1 MDERLQAWTDDGGDH
16 RATGLFRTAFEVG
29 PDGVWAAPGRVNV
42 IGEHLDYNAGPCLP
56 IALPHRT
63 YVAMRRRPDDE
74 IRLVSAMD
82 PAAVWRG
89 SIDSLGPGKVTGWA
103 AYAAGV
109 AWSLGEQGC
118 PTGGFDAAVASCV
131 PVGAGLSSSAAL
143 ECAVALGLSDCF
155 ALGLAAED
163 AGRRRLVA
171 AAVRAENE
179 VAGAPT
185 GGMDQAASLRTREG
199 HALLLDSR
207 DQSIRQVPFDLAN
220 EGLRLLVM
228 DTQVAHALVDGQYAA
243 RRAACERAASLLGV
257 PSLREVTDLD
267 DALGR
272 LPAQLRA
279 RVRHVVSEIARVGD
293 FVALLEQGR
302 LRDTGGL
309 LDASHASLRDDYEV
323 SCPEL
328 DLAVA
333 AASSAGALGAR
344 MTGGGFGGSAVAL
357 VEAGAV
363 GPVTSAVAAAFAARG
378 WTAPRCFEA
387 TAGAPGGRVR

>member
-1 MDERLQAWTDDGGDH
+1 VDERLQAWTDDGGDH

>member
-1 MDERLQAWTDDGGDH
+1 MDERLQAWTDDGGDR
-16 RATGLFRTAFEVG
+16 RATGLFRTAFEG
-29 PDGVWAAPGRVNV
+29 EPDGVWAAPGRVNV

-89 SIDSLGPGKVTGWA
+89 SIDSLGPGEVTGWA

>member
-1 MDERLQAWTDDGGDH
+1 MDERLQAWTDDGGDR
-16 RATGLFRTAFEVG
+16 RATGLFRTAFEG
-29 PDGVWAAPGRVNV
+29 EPDGVWAAPGRVNV

-89 SIDSLGPGKVTGWA
+89 SIDSLGPGEVTGWA

-243 RRAACERAASLLGV
+243 RRAACER
-257 PSLREVTDLD
+257 EI
-267 DALGR
+267 GR
-272 LPAQLRA
+272 A
-279 RVRHVVSEIARVGD
+279 HV
-293 FVALLEQGR
+293 
-302 LRDTGGL
+302 
-309 LDASHASLRDDYEV
+309 
-323 SCPEL
+323 
-328 DLAVA
+328 
-333 AASSAGALGAR
+333 
-344 MTGGGFGGSAVAL
+344 
-357 VEAGAV
+357 
-363 GPVTSAVAAAFAARG
+363 
-378 WTAPRCFEA
+378 
-387 TAGAPGGRVR
+387 